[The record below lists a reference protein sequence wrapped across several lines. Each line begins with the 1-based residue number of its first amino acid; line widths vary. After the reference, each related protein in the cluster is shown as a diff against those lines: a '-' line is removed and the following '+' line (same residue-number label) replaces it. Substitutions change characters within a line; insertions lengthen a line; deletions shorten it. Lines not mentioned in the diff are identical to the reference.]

1 MSSADTSADFSKICG
16 NKEIKLKARRILLT
30 INEIDKYEQIK
41 KNLSSRKT
49 FRYLIAGKEIAP
61 ETGKEHIHMY
71 VEFKATT
78 TITKALTCNCRVDI
92 VKHKEQA
99 IDYCTK
105 DCNVIDQI
113 GEESHQGSKTVKDLL
128 ECKNPSELD
137 PKLFKTWQQV
147 KVWNQSRKMSDWYCP
162 DKEVYW
168 IWGDSGVGK
177 TKKAADM
184 VGDNNVDRVKFSNGF
199 WNGVSMDEDVKWCVY
214 DDFRD
219 SHMHPSELISFCD
232 YYRNNMNIK
241 GGNVV
246 NHYDHIIITSVQ
258 SPYDIYPNM
267 KDDEPKQ
274 QWLRRIKIIHVEMLP
289 GLSN

>member
-1 MSSADTSADFSKICG
+1 MSSETTSEIFPK
-16 NKEIKLKARRILLT
+16 NVEKKEIKLRARRIMLT
-30 INEIDKYEQIK
+30 IHEVDKYEQIK
-41 KNLSSRKT
+41 KNLMGRKT
-49 FRYLIAGKEIAP
+49 FRYLIAGKETCP

-71 VEFKATT
+71 VEFNQQTVV
-78 TITKALTCNCRVDI
+78 TKALTMNQRIDV
-92 VKHKEQA
+92 VKSKNQA

-105 DCNVIDQI
+105 DCCVIDQI
-113 GEESHQGSKTVKDLL
+113 GEESHQGSKTVKELI
-128 ECKNPSELD
+128 ECKDPTSLD
-137 PKLFKTWQQV
+137 PKLFKTWQAV
-147 KVWNQSRKMSDWYCP
+147 KAWDQSHTMDEWYCP
-162 DKEVYW
+162 NKEVFW

-177 TKKAADM
+177 TKKAAEM
-184 VGDNNVDRVKFSNGF
+184 VGVNRCDRVKCSNSF
-199 WNGVSMDEDVKWCVY
+199 WNGVSMNEAVRWCIY

-232 YYRNNMNIK
+232 YYRNQMNVK
-241 GGNVV
+241 GSCVL